1 MHSVL
6 LKQLKITWIWG
17 IKRKI
22 GEGINPSFINGDAA
36 EAETKARGETH
47 PPRNPEGRELVFP
60 PDPMLSDGN
69 GGPPPAGP
77 QIWRARRRRT
87 TLPFPRSG
95 SRQRTPRHASPT
107 AGRRR
112 RRRPPPK
119 LASSLPPPRLLLAAR
134 RRPLAL
140 RVGAC
145 VRA

>member
-6 LKQLKITWIWG
+6 LKLKITWIWG

-47 PPRNPEGRELVFP
+47 HPRNPGGRELVFP

-95 SRQRTPRHASPT
+95 SRQRTPPARFAD
-107 AGRRR
+107 G
-112 RRRPPPK
+112 RPPP
-119 LASSLPPPRLLLAAR
+119 PPPPSA
-134 RRPLAL
+134 
-140 RVGAC
+140 
-145 VRA
+145 